1 MEFVMLL
8 HILFFL
14 RNLSGRVYRREVG
27 HRGALP
33 RSCRSFRAILPVSGK
48 IVLKTLSL
56 APLKDALVMR
66 K

>member
-14 RNLSGRVYRREVG
+14 RNLSGLVYWREVW

-33 RSCRSFRAILPVSGK
+33 RSCRSFRDILPVSGK
-48 IVLKTLSL
+48 IVLKTLSF
-56 APLKDALVMR
+56 APLKDAPVLR
-66 K
+66 R

>member
-14 RNLSGRVYRREVG
+14 RNLSGRVYRREVW

-33 RSCRSFRAILPVSGK
+33 RSCRSFRAILPVAGK

-56 APLKDALVMR
+56 AP
-66 K
+66 